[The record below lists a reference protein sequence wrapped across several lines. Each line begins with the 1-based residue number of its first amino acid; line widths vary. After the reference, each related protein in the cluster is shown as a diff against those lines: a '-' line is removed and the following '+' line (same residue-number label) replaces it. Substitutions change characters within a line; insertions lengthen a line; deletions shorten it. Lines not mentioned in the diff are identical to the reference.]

1 MYDLKFKINIKRYLV
16 GGMIKEAP
24 TDIVE
29 MYNISS
35 GSWTQVSLLPF
46 PVTNMALA
54 SVLTEDLE
62 TEVIEEMLRF
72 RGDVGIERRRRVM
85 QPLAD
90 HFRWD
95 NNNENIHL

>member
-1 MYDLKFKINIKRYLV
+1 MIN
-16 GGMIKEAP
+16 EAP

-62 TEVIEEMLRF
+62 TEVIEELLRF
-72 RGDVGIERRRRVM
+72 RGDVVIERRRRVM

-90 HFRWD
+90 HFKWD
-95 NNNENIHL
+95 NNENIHL